1 MNEEESTAEK
11 SIDSEQ
17 VEQELKEDSVIL
29 YILETK
35 IEALHEEFEQK
46 LESRDEKIAEL
57 ETELENEREQRS
69 ELKTEN
75 EKLHDHVAQLT
86 DRVDNLKG
94 EKEHLESENRQLR
107 ERVDDLEETQGN
119 QYSNVLGDIVDLESR
134 LEDLNPTPK
143 ARETGSSPAI
153 EPETHLETVV
163 LMPERIVDREL
174 TANQKRARFIAKDVR
189 EYSRKVPA
197 GRMIDSGDL
206 RRVLSAAFDS
216 GHTNTVKRVR
226 KILDDLGEDEVMIV
240 ERRGSKKLIFDE
252 SLVNRL
258 ERIENHHAGVMEA
271 TA

>member
-29 YILETK
+29 HILETK

-46 LESRDEKIAEL
+46 LEGRDEKIAEL

-86 DRVDNLKG
+86 DRVD
-94 EKEHLESENRQLR
+94 
-107 ERVDDLEETQGN
+107 DLEETQGD

-134 LEDLNPTPK
+134 LEDLNPTPE
-143 ARETGSSPAI
+143 AGETGSSPAI

-163 LMPERIVDREL
+163 LMPEQIVDREL

-226 KILDDLGEDEVMIV
+226 KILDDLGEYEVKIV